1 MRGHSDHASPTYR
14 EEIAQLDGIATPGPW
29 TSEGEL
35 YGVRVNGAFM
45 PLGFAPHRPL
55 DSRLIAV
62 FRSAVMPLIEA
73 MNAIERL
80 VLRLTAS
87 TSAPAAIGIRQVLAI
102 LDAVNGEGT
111 SLRNNLLELDRRTTP
126 PPWDPG
132 HLVLGMELD
141 ARLWSQL
148 GIAGPAPGDTQLI
161 ATARIAVP
169 RALHLLAFAEENVAR
184 HGRLNGS
191 LRDEGALSITSAL
204 AAFDQHRASEGSGTG
219 TV

>member
-1 MRGHSDHASPTYR
+1 MTYR
-14 EEIAQLDGIATPGPW
+14 EEIAHLDSLATPGPW

-35 YGVRVNGAFM
+35 YGVRENGAFI

-62 FRSAVMPLIEA
+62 YRSAVMQLIEA
-73 MNAIERL
+73 MSAIERL
-80 VLRLTAS
+80 VLRSRAS

-102 LDAVNGEGT
+102 LDAVEGEGT
-111 SLRNNLLELDRRTTP
+111 SLRNNLRELDRRTTP
-126 PPWDPG
+126 PPWDAG

-141 ARLWSQL
+141 GMLRSEL

-169 RALHLLAFAEENVAR
+169 RALRLLGFAEENVAL
-184 HGRLNGS
+184 HGLLNGS
-191 LRDEGALSITSAL
+191 LRVEGASAIEGAM
-204 AAFDQHRASEGSGTG
+204 AAFDQHRADEGTGTG